1 MIIGTAGHVNHG
13 KTTLVQAL
21 TGIATDRG
29 PEAARRGMTLD
40 LGFAHA
46 RGLSFIDMPGHA
58 GFLPTMLAGAGG
70 IDAALLAVSAAEGPR
85 PQTHEHLACLALL
98 GIPRL
103 VVALT
108 MADRAPPEAL
118 HAARAA
124 CESLLAGSF
133 FAGAKVL
140 AVAAPSGQGVEALHA
155 ALLALPTRKRDH
167 EGAPRLAIDRVL
179 APRGAGLVVAG
190 TLLSGTLAVG
200 ADAVLLPRGVVLR
213 VRGLQVAGTAVEAAG
228 PGARLAVQLAG
239 RVPEGAAPTRGD
251 WLGHPGIAAAT
262 RRLDARL
269 TWLAGPP
276 PTRALAV
283 LAHHGAAQIAAR
295 LLPLGDG
302 LARLLLDRA
311 MPACAPDRL
320 VLRDPSARTTLGGL
334 VVLDPAPPARGATL
348 PARRA
353 WLAALDH
360 EDAAAAARRALAT
373 PPHWL
378 DAAAF
383 ATARNRG
390 NAQALMRAA
399 GGVRCGAFL
408 LAPEAHAALREK
420 ILAALAAHHRA
431 QPGQAGLAPPALA
444 AALAPRP
451 PPALLGA
458 LLAELR
464 TEGLIALPG
473 GVACLPG
480 HAPTMP
486 AREAALLAR
495 ALKPLREGGAAPP
508 RTRDLARALA
518 VPEAVLRHA
527 LKAAARAG
535 QLSEVAPDRFLP
547 PEALAACARAV
558 ASVAARGALTPA
570 ALRDALGIGRK
581 ATLEILAHFD
591 RLGVTRRQGEARALR
606 PERLALLLPP
616 DTETDAAP
624 PP

>member
-46 RGLSFIDMPGHA
+46 GSLSFIDMPGHA

-70 IDAALLAVSAAEGPR
+70 IDGALLVVSAAEGPR

-108 MADRAPPEAL
+108 MSDRVPPEAL
-118 HAARAA
+118 HAARAT
-124 CESLLAGSF
+124 CESLLAGSG
-133 FAGAKVL
+133 FAGAPVL
-140 AVAAPSGQGVEALHA
+140 PVAAPTGQGIEPLRA
-155 ALLALPTRKRDH
+155 ALVALPARERDLD
-167 EGAPRLAIDRVL
+167 GAPRLAIDRVL

-190 TLLSGTLAVG
+190 TLLSGTLAEGDSV
-200 ADAVLLPRGVVLR
+200 VLLPRGVALR
-213 VRGLQVAGTAVEAAG
+213 VRGLQVAGQAVQEAA
-228 PGARLAVQLAG
+228 PGTRVAVQLAG
-239 RVPEGAAPTRGD
+239 RVPEGAAPARGD
-251 WLGHPGIAAAT
+251 WLGHPAIAATT

-269 TWLAGPP
+269 SWLAGPP
-276 PTRALAV
+276 PTRALSV
-283 LAHHGAAQIAAR
+283 LSHHGAAQVAAR

-311 MPACAPDRL
+311 VPACAPDRL

-348 PARRA
+348 PSRRA

-360 EDAAAAARRALAT
+360 EDAAEAAHRALAT

-378 DAAAF
+378 DATAF
-383 ATARNRG
+383 AIARNR
-390 NAQALMRAA
+390 ADAASLARATD
-399 GGVRCGAFL
+399 GVRSGAFL
-408 LAPEAHAALREK
+408 LARETHAALREEM
-420 ILAALAAHHRA
+420 LAALAAHHRA
-431 QPGQAGLAPPALA
+431 QPGQAGLAPAALA
-444 AALAPRP
+444 AALSPRP
-451 PPALLGA
+451 PPALVA
-458 LLAELR
+458 AVLAEWR
-464 TEGLIALPG
+464 AEGLVALPG

-480 HAPTMP
+480 HAPTLP
-486 AREAALLAR
+486 PREAALLAR
-495 ALKPLREGGAAPP
+495 ALPLLREGGAAPP
-508 RTRDLARALA
+508 RTRDLARTLA
-518 VPEAVLRHA
+518 VPEAVLRRA

-547 PEALAACARAV
+547 PESLAACARAV
-558 ASVAARGALTPA
+558 ARVAAQGALTPA
-570 ALRDALGIGRK
+570 ALRDALCIGRK

-591 RLGVTRRQGEARALR
+591 RLGVTSRQGEARALR
-606 PERLALLLPP
+606 PERLALLHPHA
-616 DTETDAAP
+616 ETDAAP